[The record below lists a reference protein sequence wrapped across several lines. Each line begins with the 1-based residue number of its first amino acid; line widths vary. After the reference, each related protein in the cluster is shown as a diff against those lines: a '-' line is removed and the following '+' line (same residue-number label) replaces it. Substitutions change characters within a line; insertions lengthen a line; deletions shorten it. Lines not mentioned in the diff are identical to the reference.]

1 MATHSS
7 ILAWRI
13 PWTEEPGGLQ
23 YMEWQRAEHYS
34 SYLARTHA
42 AGANWRDGRGSEW
55 VRTLLFGVTILLPLH
70 LQEKKG
76 HEAHVLG
83 VEED

>member
-23 YMEWQRAEHYS
+23 SVEWQRAGYDS
-34 SYLARTHA
+34 SNLARAHA
-42 AGANWRDGRGSEW
+42 AGVGWRGGRGSEW
-55 VRTLLFGVTILLPLH
+55 VRTLMFGVTITLPLH
-70 LQEKKG
+70 LQENKG

>member
-23 YMEWQRAEHYS
+23 SMEWQRVGHDS
-34 SYLARTHA
+34 SDLACTHA
-42 AGANWRDGRGSEW
+42 AGVGWRGGRGSEW
-55 VRTLLFGVTILLPLH
+55 VRTLLFGVTITLPLH
-70 LQEKKG
+70 LQEKKA
-76 HEAHVLG
+76 HEADILG
-83 VEED
+83 AEEG